1 MSVLRG
7 AMAGF
12 TATVPM
18 TITMEALRAV
28 FPQEQQR
35 RTPPREIV
43 DRTVDKTGEGARV
56 DATDRF
62 VITTAAHFA
71 FGAAAGGVYGL
82 LADSRR
88 SSPLAGITYG
98 LAVWALA
105 YGIALPALG
114 LHRAADEDT
123 NDRNG
128 VLIASHIIW
137 GATLG
142 ALARYNQRA
151 SSLRPLP

>member
-12 TATVPM
+12 AATVPM
-18 TITMEALRAV
+18 TITMEAVRAV
-28 FPQEQQR
+28 FPREQHR
-35 RTPPREIV
+35 RMPPREIV
-43 DRTVDKTGEGARV
+43 DRTVEKTGEGARV

-71 FGAAAGGVYGL
+71 FGAAAGALYGL
-82 LADSRR
+82 LVRSRR
-88 SSPLAGITYG
+88 SSPLTGIAYG
-98 LAVWALA
+98 LTVWALA
-105 YGIALPALG
+105 YGAALPALG

-123 NDRNG
+123 DARNS
-128 VLIASHIIW
+128 VLIASHIVW

-142 ALARYNQRA
+142 ALARYNR
-151 SSLRPLP
+151 